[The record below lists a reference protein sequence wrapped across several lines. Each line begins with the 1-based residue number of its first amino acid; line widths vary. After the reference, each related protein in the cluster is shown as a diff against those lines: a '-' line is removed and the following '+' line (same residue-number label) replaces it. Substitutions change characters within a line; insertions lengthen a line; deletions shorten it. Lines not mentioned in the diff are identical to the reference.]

1 MSPCPKRS
9 KADAMFRCLNFAVI
23 FAGSL
28 IIIVTLTFLSSRGLA
43 APAKVT
49 SASSRTA
56 HARAGASPAVST
68 NYTTVMCLK
77 QQGSLVGAESI
88 YISSDA
94 IRIDNPARSVVT
106 VAHAPVWE
114 VATYNP
120 TAKKYCVNPLDKYH
134 GQMTHIFLFY
144 GIDMSVY
151 DFVEDHKTQFLNHQA
166 ISMKAVP
173 NKKDTENKSVTAA
186 LKLFIVADTPSIPQ
200 KAADI
205 LTRHLCLPITHKLPL
220 RMDYMTDKL
229 TQKAIDTVSWEKQAV
244 DKNWFDVPNGYI
256 HCKKES
262 DVCMEENF

>member
-1 MSPCPKRS
+1 
-9 KADAMFRCLNFAVI
+9 MFRCLNFAVI

-28 IIIVTLTFLSSRGLA
+28 IVIVTLTFISSRGLA

-49 SASSRTA
+49 SASSGTA
-56 HARAGASPAVST
+56 HASAGASPAVSSNHT
-68 NYTTVMCLK
+68 IVMCLK

-94 IRIDNPARSVVT
+94 IRIDNLARSVVA
-106 VAHAPVWE
+106 VAHAPAWDVT
-114 VATYNP
+114 TYNP
-120 TAKKYCVNPLDKYH
+120 TVKKYCVNPLDKYH

-151 DFVEDHKTQFLNHQA
+151 DFVEDHKIKFLNHQA

-186 LKLFIVADTPSIPQ
+186 LKLFIVADAPNIPQ
-200 KAADI
+200 KAADV
-205 LTRHLCLPITHKLPL
+205 LTRQLCLPITHKLPL
-220 RMDYMTDKL
+220 RMDYLTDRL
-229 TQKAIDTVSWEKQAV
+229 TQKAIDTVSWEKQTV
-244 DKNWFDVPNGYI
+244 DKNWFDVPSGYVR
-256 HCKKES
+256 CKKES